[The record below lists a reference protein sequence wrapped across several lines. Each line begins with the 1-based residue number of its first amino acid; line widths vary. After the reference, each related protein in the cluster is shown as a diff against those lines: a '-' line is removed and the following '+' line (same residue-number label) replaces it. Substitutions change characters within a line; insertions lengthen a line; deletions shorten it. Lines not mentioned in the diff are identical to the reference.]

1 MPAQRARQP
10 EGASPLRIFKIMRGN
25 IWRAV
30 WAQLKHATLHAAFSG
45 PAILA
50 LTFSVPTHAAD
61 PIPANL
67 YQMTCLPALDLF
79 EFRRLELWELDT
91 RASVLNRHRRQF
103 EKAYALYAAEWHMK
117 FKGAR
122 PDVDSATSVE
132 PKKFQCELSDGF
144 VELIVRPEPRMTV
157 FGVSVSVTLLIA
169 GRKIVNDLPFAA
181 CNIVDPISRVTYR
194 SADRRLEFTGEF
206 GGLRTQP
213 TDPTDRFAD
222 TFRTYFIEA
231 NSIRATNV
239 EALGRA
245 KRTLPLRDFDIDYSG
260 SGGFL
265 EIGRMYD
272 DCRYHGPG
280 SAFATE
286 HGLSERRA
294 K

>member
-1 MPAQRARQP
+1 M
-10 EGASPLRIFKIMRGN
+10 
-25 IWRAV
+25 
-30 WAQLKHATLHAAFSG
+30 FSG
-45 PAILA
+45 PAVLA
-50 LTFSVPTHAAD
+50 FVLSIPAHAAD
-61 PIPANL
+61 PVPSNL

-79 EFRRLELWELDT
+79 EFRRLELWDLDI
-91 RASVLNRHRRQF
+91 RASVLTRQRNQL

-117 FKGAR
+117 FRGAR
-122 PDVDSATSVE
+122 PDVDSVTSVE
-132 PKKFQCELSDGF
+132 PTKFQCELSGGL
-144 VELIVRPEPRMTV
+144 VELIVRPEPALLEIL
-157 FGVSVSVTLLIA
+157 GVSVSVPLQVA
-169 GRKIVNDLPFAA
+169 GRKIVNDVPFVAY
-181 CNIVDPISRVTYR
+181 NIVNPISRMIYR

-213 TDPTDRFAD
+213 TDPTNRFAD

-231 NSIRATNV
+231 DSIRATNV

-245 KRTLPLRDFDIDYSG
+245 KRALPLRDFDIDYSG
-260 SGGFL
+260 SGEFL

-286 HGLSERRA
+286 HGLSERRT